1 MQKNV
6 PEAVQA
12 ESKYENVQLINSNDT
27 QLTALA
33 VRKPTLR

>member
-12 ESKYENVQLINSNDT
+12 ETECENVQLINSNDT
-27 QLTALA
+27 QLTTLA

>member
-12 ESKYENVQLINSNDT
+12 ESKYENVQLIT